1 MKISILFLL
10 ITTLFFFSCKET
22 IIEQQIPKEFTN
34 DLLHAD
40 LVGKVIQKD
49 SHAKVIISQVTPIDS
64 VEINPVDGSFTF
76 HDLRIGN
83 YDITIR
89 AENYRIYYRANFV
102 LSGGSI
108 TYLGEVDLSTI
119 PDLVESHYPEDKSE
133 IVYDW
138 RYGRITISILFT
150 HPMDR
155 ESVEK
160 ALSVDPPVEGTFYWG
175 NYTQRPMDGLFYA
188 ETANYSGFD
197 MGATITTYS
206 KVTSVTYS
214 FAKKDSYTDTSYSIT
229 LDTSAKDT
237 SGNHLRFPLKFK
249 FRTVQSYS
257 TQNGVMT
264 DPVNGDIDVSSL
276 NYSYSGIT
284 VIFPRRMNKSS
295 VEMHTQVNPQ
305 MNTIFLWPEENVLR
319 IYTGGPFLS
328 DTTIIVIIDK
338 AAKDKD
344 GTEMGHTFK
353 FSFRTAALNITDTYP
368 SNGQLF
374 VTPTEPVQINFNNYV
389 TLSSAT
395 TAIEISP
402 AASGTFSFG
411 GSYPYEQKN
420 QIVFRPGAP
429 LQPNTKYTFT
439 INTNVADMYGNRM
452 KAPYSF
458 SFVTRPN

>member
-1 MKISILFLL
+1 MKNIILFLIL
-10 ITTLFFFSCKET
+10 TTFFFFGCKET

-40 LVGKVIQKD
+40 LVGKVLQKD
-49 SHAKVIISQVTPIDS
+49 SKAKVIISQVTQIDS
-64 VEINPVDGSFTF
+64 VEINSADGSFAF
-76 HDLRIGN
+76 RDLRIGN
-83 YDITIR
+83 YDVIIR
-89 AENYRIYYRANFV
+89 AENYRIYYRAN
-102 LSGGSI
+102 LMLTGGSI
-108 TYLGEVDLSTI
+108 IYLGEVDLSTV
-119 PDLVESHYPEDKSE
+119 PDLVDSHYPENNGE

-138 RYGRITISILFT
+138 RYGRITVSILFT

-160 ALSVDPPVEGTFYWG
+160 AFSTEPESEGTFYWG

-197 MGATITTYS
+197 LGATITTYS

-214 FAKKDSYTDTSYSIT
+214 FAKKDSYTDTTYNIT

-237 SGNHLRFPLKFK
+237 SGNHLRFPLKFE

-257 TQNGVMT
+257 TQNGIMT
-264 DPVNGDIDVSSL
+264 DPVHGDIDVSPL
-276 NYSYSGIT
+276 NYNYTGIT

-295 VEMHTQVNPQ
+295 VEMLTRITPQ

-328 DTTIIVIIDK
+328 DTTITVEIDK

-344 GTEMGHTFK
+344 GNQIGHTFT
-353 FSFRTAALNITDTYP
+353 FSFRTAGLNIESTTP

-374 VTPTEPVQINFNNYV
+374 VPPIDPILINFNNFV
-389 TLSSAT
+389 TLSSAKS
-395 TAIEISP
+395 AISFSP
-402 AASGTFSFG
+402 AANGTFSYG
-411 GSYPYEQKN
+411 GYSPYEQMN
-420 QIVFRPGAP
+420 QIKFTPNSP
-429 LQPNTKYTFT
+429 LQANMKYTVT
-439 INTNVADMYGNRM
+439 INTNVADMHGARM
-452 KAPYSF
+452 KGSYSF